1 MNVIDII
8 RRKRDGYELSR
19 EDISALVQGI
29 SSNQIPDYQVSAW
42 AMAVYFNSMNT
53 RETTD
58 LTMAMAASGDVID
71 LSAIAG
77 IKVDKHST
85 GGVGDKTTL
94 VVMPLVAAA
103 GVPVAKMSG
112 RGLGHTGGT
121 IDKFESIP
129 GFQVEREHQQF
140 IDQVNRIKAAI
151 VSQTG
156 NLVPADK
163 RLYALRDVTAT
174 IDSIPLIASSIMSKK
189 IACGAQGI
197 VLDVKTGEGA
207 FMQDLEGA
215 RNLARAMVDIGKEAG
230 REVAALITDMSQPL
244 GNAVGNSL
252 EVIEVIDTLKGQGPE
267 DLASLSIE
275 IAAYMVLLGRQAK
288 SIEEARATVR
298 DILLSGRG
306 LEKFQAIVQAQGGRI
321 DLQERHYSLGQAP
334 QLIEVKADQ
343 DGYLQK
349 MNALYIGKAAMLL
362 GAGREKIG
370 DKIDYTVGIRLLH
383 KPGDRIQK
391 GETIAVMH
399 AANKNLTAAEQL
411 IKDSMQWSNEPLKKA
426 ALIIETIA

>member
-19 EDISALVQGI
+19 EEIQGLVRGI
-29 SSNQIPDYQVSAW
+29 SSNEIPDYQLAAW
-42 AMAVYFNSMNT
+42 AMAVYFKSMSI
-53 RETTD
+53 RETAD
-58 LTMAMAASGDVID
+58 LTMAMAASGEVMD
-71 LSAIAG
+71 LSPIDG

-94 VVMPLVAAA
+94 VVMPLAAAA

-129 GFQVEREHQQF
+129 GFQVAREYCQF
-140 IDQVNRIKAAI
+140 IDQVNTIQAAI

-174 IDSIPLIASSIMSKK
+174 IDSIPLIASSVMSKK

-207 FMQDLEGA
+207 FMQDLAGA
-215 RNLARAMVDIGKEAG
+215 RNLARAMVDIGREAG
-230 REVAALITDMSQPL
+230 RQVVALITDMSQPL

-252 EVIEVIDTLKGQGPE
+252 EVIEAVDTLKGNGPE
-267 DLASLSIE
+267 DLTSLSIE
-275 IAAYMVLLGRQAK
+275 IAAYMVLIGRQAV
-288 SIEEARATVR
+288 SIEAAREKVQK
-298 DILLSGRG
+298 ILKSGQG
-306 LEKFQAIVQAQGGRI
+306 LEKFLAIVEAQGGKI
-321 DLQERHYSLGQAP
+321 DLKECDYGLGTAP
-334 QLIEVKADQ
+334 HLIEVKTGQ
-343 DGYLQK
+343 TGYLQK
-349 MNALYIGKAAMLL
+349 MNALNIGKAAMLL

-370 DKIDYTVGIRLLH
+370 AAIDYTVGIKLLH
-383 KPGDRIQK
+383 KPGDYIQK
-391 GETIAVMH
+391 GDTVAVMH
-399 AANKNLTAAEQL
+399 AKDKNFAAAEEL
-411 IKDSMQWSNEPLKKA
+411 IKNSLYWSNVPVKKEV
-426 ALIIETIA
+426 LVIDTII

>member
-1 MNVIDII
+1 MNAIDII

-19 EDISALVQGI
+19 EEIFALVEGI
-29 SSNQIPDYQVSAW
+29 SSNQIPDYQLSAW
-42 AMAVYFNSMNT
+42 AMAVYFNSMNI

-58 LTMAMAASGDVID
+58 LTMAMAASGDVMD

-207 FMQDLEGA
+207 FMQDLTGA

-252 EVIEVIDTLKGQGPE
+252 EVIEAIDTLKGHGPE
-267 DLASLSIE
+267 DLTSLSVE
-275 IAAYMVLLGRQAK
+275 IAAYMVLIGRQAK
-288 SIEEARATVR
+288 SIEEARKTVR

-306 LEKFQAIVQAQGGRI
+306 LEKFQAIIEAQGGRI
-321 DLQERHYSLGQAP
+321 DLQEKHYGLGQAP

-343 DGYLQK
+343 TGYLQK
-349 MNALYIGKAAMLL
+349 MNALYIGRAAMVL

-370 DKIDYTVGIRLLH
+370 DKIDYKVGIKLLH

-391 GETIAVMH
+391 GETLAVMH
-399 AANKNLTAAEQL
+399 GAGKNLTEAEQL
-411 IKDSMQWSNEPLKKA
+411 IKDSIQWSNEPVKKTD
-426 ALIIETIA
+426 LIIETIL